1 LIHRHFE
8 GKTDARHKPRKIGN
22 VDSDIS
28 LTLLEIKLFRES
40 HPIAPDD
47 EPSLRRA
54 DSRHQHA
61 HSMNEGIPKSMACTT
76 ISKSTTM
83 ITLAVLLTLGV
94 IGPIHDTRTA
104 ELTGPVSQTEPEA
117 HSQVIPP
124 EPAALLRSYEIN
136 LAAYN
141 RMRGRWT
148 VRLEKSKRG
157 EGAEER
163 PEELTDWAV
172 FRDHDR
178 FRLFQN
184 MVGVN
189 GQEAFE
195 TLRQG
200 RQMVSLRP
208 DESVFGRLQPSAQD
222 ELDQLSGSPCSPCY
236 GIIDSEWIPDFL
248 RKAKIS
254 VQLDKLQGNS
264 LYRLRGLTMDAK
276 IELWIDPSLNYA
288 ARRIRF
294 DKRASAADS
303 TVRSR
308 QFEVTGFRQVKGH
321 YVVSEATTTLA
332 VGPQPVS
339 SPMVVDRTV
348 KGKRVK
354 VNLPAKD
361 ENGDL
366 IMDHRQ
372 ATWKITLRDFDFD
385 PSWTSRDFQ
394 FSRPII
400 DGTRVAVQGH
410 PDTHFVWRD
419 GRVVL
424 AGSAGR
430 DQARP

>member
-1 LIHRHFE
+1 
-8 GKTDARHKPRKIGN
+8 
-22 VDSDIS
+22 
-28 LTLLEIKLFRES
+28 
-40 HPIAPDD
+40 
-47 EPSLRRA
+47 
-54 DSRHQHA
+54 
-61 HSMNEGIPKSMACTT
+61 MNEGIPKSMACTT

-83 ITLAVLLTLGV
+83 ITLAVLLTLEV
-94 IGPIHDTRTA
+94 IELIHHDGAA
-104 ELTGPVSQTEPEA
+104 ELTGPVSQAEPEA
-117 HSQVIPP
+117 QPQAIPP
-124 EPAALLRSYEIN
+124 EPAALLRSYETN
-136 LAAYN
+136 LAAYH

-157 EGAEER
+157 EGEEER
-163 PEELTDWAV
+163 PKEITDWAV

-178 FRLFQN
+178 FRVYQT
-184 MVGVN
+184 MEGVN

-200 RQMVSLRP
+200 KQMVSLRP
-208 DESVFGRLQPSAQD
+208 DGTVIGRLQPSAQD
-222 ELDQLSGSPCSPCY
+222 ELDWLSGTPCSPCY

-254 VQLDKLQGNS
+254 VQPEKLEGNR

-294 DKRASAADS
+294 DKRASEADS
-303 TVRSR
+303 AVRSR
-308 QFEVTGFRQVKGH
+308 QFDVTGFRQVKGH

-332 VGPQPVS
+332 VGPQPVF

-354 VNLPAKD
+354 VNLPARD
-361 ENGDL
+361 ENGNI

-372 ATWKITLRDFDFD
+372 ATWKITLRDIDFD
-385 PSWTSRDFQ
+385 PSWTDRDFQ
-394 FSRPII
+394 FSRPIT

-424 AGSAGR
+424 VGSAGR

>member
-1 LIHRHFE
+1 MR
-8 GKTDARHKPRKIGN
+8 DP
-22 VDSDIS
+22 
-28 LTLLEIKLFRES
+28 EIRLSRES

-47 EPSLRRA
+47 EPALKQAGST
-54 DSRHQHA
+54 HQRA

-94 IGPIHDTRTA
+94 IELIHHNTPA
-104 ELTGPVSQTEPEA
+104 ELTGPVSQAEPEA
-117 HSQVIPP
+117 QPQAIPP
-124 EPAALLRSYEIN
+124 EPAALLRSYETN

-157 EGAEER
+157 EEEEER
-163 PEELTDWAV
+163 PKEVTDWAV

-178 FRLFQN
+178 FRVFQT
-184 MVGVN
+184 MESVN
-189 GQEAFE
+189 GQKAFE

-200 RQMVSLRP
+200 KQTVSLRP
-208 DESVFGRLQPSAQD
+208 DGTVIGRVQPSAQD
-222 ELDQLSGSPCSPCY
+222 ELDQLSGTPCSPCY
-236 GIIDSEWIPDFL
+236 GIIDSEWIPDLL

-254 VQLDKLQGNS
+254 VQPEKLQGNR
-264 LYRLRGLTMDAK
+264 LYRLRGLTMDAR

-294 DKRASAADS
+294 DKRASEADS

-308 QFEVTGFRQVKGH
+308 QFDVTGFRQVKGH

-332 VGPQPVS
+332 VGPQLVF
-339 SPMVVDRTV
+339 SPMVVDGTV

-361 ENGDL
+361 ENGNI

-372 ATWKITLRDFDFD
+372 ATWKITLREIDFD
-385 PSWTSRDFQ
+385 PSWTDRDFQ
-394 FSRPII
+394 FSRSIT

-424 AGSAGR
+424 VGSAGR

>member
-1 LIHRHFE
+1 
-8 GKTDARHKPRKIGN
+8 
-22 VDSDIS
+22 
-28 LTLLEIKLFRES
+28 
-40 HPIAPDD
+40 
-47 EPSLRRA
+47 
-54 DSRHQHA
+54 
-61 HSMNEGIPKSMACTT
+61 MNEGIPKSMACPT
-76 ISKSTTM
+76 ISKSTSM

-94 IGPIHDTRTA
+94 IELNQHNRAA
-104 ELTGPVSQTEPEA
+104 ELTGPVSQAELEA
-117 HSQVIPP
+117 QSQVIPP
-124 EPAALLRSYEIN
+124 EPAALLRSYETN

-148 VRLEKSKRG
+148 VQLEKSKRREG
-157 EGAEER
+157 EEER
-163 PEELTDWAV
+163 PKEIADWAV

-178 FRLFQN
+178 FRLFQT
-184 MVGVN
+184 MDSVK

-200 RQMVSLRP
+200 KQMVSLRP
-208 DESVFGRLQPSAQD
+208 DGTVFGRLQPSAQD
-222 ELDQLSGSPCSPCY
+222 ELEQLSGSPCSPCY
-236 GIIDSEWIPDFL
+236 GIIDGEWIPDFL

-254 VQLDKLQGNS
+254 VQPEKLEENP

-294 DKRASAADS
+294 DKRASEADS

-308 QFEVTGFRQVKGH
+308 QFDVTGFRQVKSH

-332 VGPQPVS
+332 VGPQPVF

-361 ENGDL
+361 KNGNI

-372 ATWKITLRDFDFD
+372 ATWKITLRDIDFD
-385 PSWTSRDFQ
+385 PSWTGRDFQ
-394 FSRPII
+394 FSRPIT

-410 PDTHFVWRD
+410 PDTHFVWKD

-424 AGSAGR
+424 VGSAGR
-430 DQARP
+430 DQAKP